1 MTEIQLWRIFP
12 RVETKLAELFQ
23 ELDRGSAVVDESL
36 VSSSPAP
43 FLPQTQVINRPKR
56 REISVEEKRERVL
69 KNLESDLLRQSME
82 VVSDTMRFR
91 EVAPPLVDPESGETL
106 WVDNDLPA
114 EWVREL
120 GEEKARER
128 LRVARAGWMD
138 KKTAPIGVQVAQV
151 LAVGIIRSRATEK
164 AGPRTLNVQVV
175 QMSAPLPTFPELD
188 LTGSDK

>member
-1 MTEIQLWRIFP
+1 METE
-12 RVETKLAELFQ
+12 LAELFS

-43 FLPQTQVINRPKR
+43 FPPQTQVINRPKR

-91 EVAPPLVDPESGETL
+91 EVAPPTVDPESGATL
-106 WVDNDLPA
+106 WDDDSVPE

-120 GEEKARER
+120 GQEKAEER

-175 QMSAPLPTFPELD
+175 QMSAPLPQFPELD
-188 LTGSDK
+188 LTGSEK